1 MKTANPPSS
10 SLSTDRTL
18 ELLFMWHPVRTAL
31 GVMLGLSL
39 AMLAALFSPLLART
53 AVVAVSKVNEWQ
65 WIPLGIVISH
75 LPTLVGYVTTR
86 PSGNERIDDA
96 LRLIEKC
103 EVPEARRQMRH
114 EELIDAAIQNVR
126 DTRPATAN
134 VTRPRQNASGSILT
148 VLPSSNRSRDSRDD

>member
-1 MKTANPPSS
+1 
-10 SLSTDRTL
+10 
-18 ELLFMWHPVRTAL
+18 
-31 GVMLGLSL
+31 MLGLSL
-39 AMLAALFSPLLART
+39 ATLAALFSPLLGRT

-96 LRLIEKC
+96 LRLIARC
-103 EVPEARRQMRH
+103 EVPQARRQMRH

-126 DTRPATAN
+126 DS
-134 VTRPRQNASGSILT
+134 RPRAAKVTQPVQRKRIEEGVN
-148 VLPSSNRSRDSRDD
+148 PMRNP